1 MLQLSSSKEQKC
13 MYVCTYV
20 TEKEQTS
27 VMDGLAYGILMLI
40 DHIYIKNSISREL
53 LWEEKHKLLLKNI
66 WSQMAQ

>member
-1 MLQLSSSKEQKC
+1 

-27 VMDGLAYGILMLI
+27 VVDGLMSAILMLT
-40 DHIYIKNSISREL
+40 DYIYIKSSISRRL
-53 LWEEKHKLLLKNI
+53 LWEEKHKMLLKNI